1 MRGPQVTL
9 PAEAQAVLDNLLVRR
24 DAELDAGRAAQSRIS
39 MLPAEGAEA
48 IKQRLVEDR
57 DRHHARQRDL
67 ALLCSR
73 LLQWHLLLRLRPGE
87 TLEMAPAPQ
96 LRPLRAGE
104 TGSARVRAVREEI
117 KTGRER
123 LAAAK
128 AAPLPLADQLKAA
141 EAFIAAKAMIA
152 KPRIAIVRDEF
163 QAQLRDEVDLL
174 AVISWL
180 APKNLLAAF
189 KAELESRPQQ
199 ANAMPAAER
208 EQRVCELSA
217 SLLVLERHEA
227 ALLSEANDML
237 PRPDMDPVALLGV
250 QIISKEAASAA
261 A

>member
-1 MRGPQVTL
+1 M
-9 PAEAQAVLDNLLVRR
+9 
-24 DAELDAGRAAQSRIS
+24 
-39 MLPAEGAEA
+39 
-48 IKQRLVEDR
+48 
-57 DRHHARQRDL
+57 
-67 ALLCSR
+67 
-73 LLQWHLLLRLRPGE
+73 
-87 TLEMAPAPQ
+87 
-96 LRPLRAGE
+96 
-104 TGSARVRAVREEI
+104 
-117 KTGRER
+117 
-123 LAAAK
+123 AAAK